1 MKKIVMKFGGTSV
14 ATGDNIRTVARIV
27 AGTAKENC
35 NVIVVVSALDGVT
48 DELFEAANQAQKA
61 KQDYIQKFRQSMLE
75 KHTGSIAKAI
85 ETKEIRRETQGTIEN
100 IVDELGKVLTGIS
113 YVGELTPKSRDFV
126 LSFGERLSAPIV
138 CGAIRDLK
146 LQSMW
151 FTGKDAGIVTDSNFG
166 QADPL
171 MNFTAHQLNE
181 RIAPLLE
188 KGVIPVVT
196 GYIAATQEGVVTT
209 LGRGG
214 SDYTATILGAALKV
228 DEVWIWTDVD
238 GLMTADPKIVEEA
251 RMLPELSYREAAEMA
266 IFGAKAMH
274 PRALEPIIRENIPA
288 RIRNVFN
295 LTSQGTL
302 ISCDQKPKET
312 DAVKAVAMIRDVAMI
327 NIGGAGMVG
336 APGSYARVLE
346 VLSRSGINVMMIS
359 AAVSE
364 ANISLVV
371 RRSLLGR
378 ALSALEIAVLGKG
391 LVSEV
396 TAEDDVCV
404 IAAMGA
410 KMKGTL
416 GVASRV
422 FTAVAKKGINIRMIA
437 QGSSELN
444 ISFVVKEEDGIA
456 VVRAIHEEFSLGKT
470 FGLGC

>member
-14 ATGDNIRTVARIV
+14 ATGDNIKHVAKIIED
-27 AGTAKENC
+27 TTKKDC
-35 NVIVVVSALDGVT
+35 SVIVVVSALDGVT
-48 DELFEAANQAQKA
+48 DELFEAASQAQKA
-61 KQDYIQKFRQSMLE
+61 KQDYIQKFKQSVLE
-75 KHTGSIAKAI
+75 RHKEAIAKAI
-85 ETKEIRRETQGTIEN
+85 TNKRINLEIQQTIEN
-100 IVDELGKVLTGIS
+100 IIEELEKVLTGIS

-146 LQSMW
+146 LQSQW

-171 MNFTAHQLNE
+171 MNVTTHHLKE
-181 RIAPLLE
+181 RIEPLLG
-188 KGVIPVVT
+188 KHIIPVVS

-214 SDYTATILGAALKV
+214 SDYTATILGAALAV

-238 GLMTADPKIVEEA
+238 GLMTADPKIVPEA
-251 RMLPELSYREAAEMA
+251 RMLPELSYQEAAEMA

-274 PRALEPIIRENIPA
+274 PRALEPIIREKIPA

-295 LTSQGTL
+295 QENPGTL
-302 ISCDQKPKET
+302 ISHSEAAKRTE
-312 DAVKAVAMIRDVAMI
+312 AVKAVTMIKDVAMI
-327 NIGGAGMVG
+327 NVGGAGMVG
-336 APGSYARVLE
+336 APGSYAKVLD
-346 VLSRSGINVMMIS
+346 VLSKSGINVMMIS

-371 RRSLLGR
+371 RRTLLGR
-378 ALSALEIAVLGKG
+378 ALSALEIAVVGKG

-396 TAEDDVCV
+396 TSEDDVCV

-444 ISFVVKEEDGIA
+444 ISFVVKEENGVE
-456 VVRAIHEEFSLGKT
+456 VVRAIHDEFKLDKN
-470 FGLGC
+470 

>member
-1 MKKIVMKFGGTSV
+1 MKKIVMKFGGTSL
-14 ATGDNIRTVARIV
+14 ATGENIRHVADIV
-27 AGTAKENC
+27 SDTARKGHS
-35 NVIVVVSALDGVT
+35 VVVVVSALDGVT
-48 DELFEAANQAQKA
+48 DGLFEAANQAQKA
-61 KQDYIQKFRQSMLE
+61 KQDYIQKFKQSIL
-75 KHTGSIAKAI
+75 KRHKSALAKAVKTKQMSREIHRTI
-85 ETKEIRRETQGTIEN
+85 ETII
-100 IVDELGKVLTGIS
+100 DELEKVLTGIS
-113 YVGELTPKSRDFV
+113 YVGELTPKSRDYV

-146 LQSMW
+146 LQSEW

-171 MNFTAHQLNE
+171 MNVTTYQLKE
-181 RIAPLLE
+181 RIEPLLE
-188 KGVIPVVT
+188 KRVIPVIS

-214 SDYTATILGAALKV
+214 SDYTATIVGAALTV

-238 GLMTADPKIVEEA
+238 GLMTADPKMVQEA
-251 RMLPELSYREAAEMA
+251 QMLPELSYREAAEMA

-295 LTSQGTL
+295 PTNQGTL
-302 ISCDQKPKET
+302 ISSSQTSKKT
-312 DAVKAVAMIRDVAMI
+312 DAVKAVALIRDVAMI

-336 APGSYARVLE
+336 APGSYAKVLD
-346 VLSRSGINVMMIS
+346 VLSKSGINVMMIS

-371 RRSLLGR
+371 RRNQLGR

-391 LVSEV
+391 LVNEV
-396 TAEDDVCV
+396 TSEDDVYV
-404 IAAMGA
+404 VAAMGA
-410 KMKGTL
+410 EMKGTR
-416 GVASRV
+416 GVASRI
-422 FTAVAKKGINIRMIA
+422 FTAAARKGINIRMIA

-444 ISFVVKEEDGIA
+444 ISFVVKEEDGVT
-456 VVRAIHEEFSLGKT
+456 VVRAIHEEFNLGKK
-470 FGLGC
+470 GSDC